1 MFISI
6 MNPVPP
12 SAQSQENLN
21 PEPALSAA
29 QRSNLFPLTAA
40 GYAWWRERSLRA
52 LGADFTLEREAALFR
67 ALCRPQAGQDWLDV
81 GTSAGFY
88 AGVLARADCRV
99 LAVDLSAPMLREGA
113 RREPD
118 ARIDWAQLN
127 MERSDLPDASF
138 DGVTVGATLNETRGP
153 AALLAECARVLRPG
167 GQLWLMYLR
176 RTGGPLQSLF
186 ERPAAGGLNFP
197 DPAWVARHL
206 PGLTRTDGLGV
217 GAVQFER
224 YVRDGPA
231 GGGGGSSRDD
241 GTRETL

>member
-127 MERSDLPDASF
+127 MERSDLPPASF

-231 GGGGGSSRDD
+231 GGGGGSGRDD
-241 GTRETL
+241 STRETL

>member
-1 MFISI
+1 
-6 MNPVPP
+6 MNPVPLP
-12 SAQSQENLN
+12 AQSQENLN
-21 PEPALSAA
+21 SHPAVPALSAA

-40 GYAWWRERSLRA
+40 GYAWWRQRSLRA
-52 LGADFTLEREAALFR
+52 LGADYTLEREARLFR
-67 ALCRPQAGQDWLDV
+67 ARCSPRAGQRWLDV

-88 AGVLARADCRV
+88 AGVLARAGCEV
-99 LAVDLSAPMLREGA
+99 LAVDISAPMLREGA

-127 MERSDLPDASF
+127 MERSDLPTGAF

-153 AALLAECARVLRPG
+153 AALLRECARVLRPG

-176 RTGGPLQSLF
+176 RTGGPLQALF

-197 DPAWVARHL
+197 DPAWVQRQL
-206 PGLTRTDGLGV
+206 PGLTRTDALAV

-224 YVRDGPA
+224 YVA
-231 GGGGGSSRDD
+231 GAASSE
-241 GTRETL
+241 RETL